1 MGEKPEGEAP
11 AEAAA
16 PATPVATEPTAK
28 APAESTTPAESA
40 ATPAEA
46 ETAETAKTEA
56 EPAAEDQPKKKEN
69 GWIKFLRIVIWVA
82 VAICITAGQSLI
94 QTSKLSKAYANGSHN
109 ELLGTGNTL
118 FYFGLVIGIANLIW
132 GVTRWILR
140 YKREKWSIGKIIG
153 KLIGGGIWR
162 TLAITPVIIFAA
174 VVVAPRLC
182 NNIESSIIDQQ
193 AKLATSSDKIIADY
207 EAKKITPQQYFDY
220 RFAAA
225 FDTENLPKEYQT
237 NKPELS
243 PIPELISFAKEHPK
257 DISAESFKKIIEIYN
272 LSNIEFGTPQEAE
285 KAAKAQE
292 DAKKPSLFSQP
303 AYAATRDVTVLSEA
317 IMSPSKKFVLFYTEA
332 GDDKITIDEAKE
344 LAQMLDDIVAGYK
357 NNLGLEYTYYN
368 RIHDKGALKDV
379 QDVLTLNGLPKDA
392 LDTAM
397 PVYVANPYR
406 KASNTYAF
414 YTEIND
420 ISDVLLD
427 IGAAIGDDETADFAK
442 ITSSTPTYPFVVLLP
457 KSDEA
462 DGRGAVTAHEIG
474 HHYSSM
480 YCRSK
485 GAEGCTNDLFPNET
499 LANYTSVRALQNQP
513 TNNLINENHYN
524 YSYRRSGTS
533 NNISK
538 AVSGFTGYPA
548 FPLFVNYGEIVP
560 NGTTHILQ
568 SALEEKP
575 LDYLYNKA
583 GAENYK
589 KVMQQTTNRNITGYD
604 RKYSLTNDAAIP
616 ILPNPCTEICK
627 VTREMNSS
635 ASAYYY
641 MSSAEYKNI
650 WIEYSDAGSTVATLF
665 GKNGDTYENL
675 ASGDKFSYLMKRE
688 DESKYELYILAVASY
703 NIGEEKAQYSLSY
716 TTKELADLMKVAET
730 ETGEPV
736 TDLGDGCVELNMDS
750 LLELPNQLMALVRYL
765 LETLQRNDESEDY
778 TSAIEQ
784 FDLQQKQLR
793 HDTDYAKAQL
803 AGYRIS
809 ACETPFNSDE
819 SDETIKAAIR
829 RSVSGPLQTITIN
842 ADGQKYN
849 VLVGYNL
856 LTREAKAFAI
866 VREDG
871 QTVLYTLIVQEK

>member
-11 AEAAA
+11 A
-16 PATPVATEPTAK
+16 TPVATPAAK
-28 APAESTTPAESA
+28 PAVAPAEPTTPAE
-40 ATPAEA
+40 PAEPKP
-46 ETAETAKTEA
+46 EPEPEPQP

-69 GWIKFLRIVIWVA
+69 GWIKFLRIIIWIA

-118 FYFGLVIGIANLIW
+118 FYVGLVIGIANLIW

-140 YKREKWSIGKIIG
+140 YKREKWSVGKIIG

-174 VVVAPRLC
+174 AVVAPRLC

-272 LSNIEFGTPQEAE
+272 LSNIEFGTAQEAE

-292 DAKKPSLFSQP
+292 DAKKPRLFSQP
-303 AYAATRDVTVLSEA
+303 AYAATRDVTILSEA

-332 GDDKITIDEAKE
+332 GDDKITVDEAKK
-344 LAQMLDDIVAGYK
+344 LAQMLDDIIAGYK

-368 RIHDKGALKDV
+368 RVHDKGALKDV

-406 KASNTYAF
+406 KASSTYAF

-420 ISDVLLD
+420 ASDILLD
-427 IGAAIGDDETADFAK
+427 IGAVIAGGDTADFAK

-457 KSDEA
+457 KSDES

-485 GAEGCTNDLFPNET
+485 GVEGCTNDLFPNET

-533 NNISK
+533 DNISK

-575 LDYLYNKA
+575 LDYLYNQA

-616 ILPNPCTEICK
+616 ISPNPCTEICK

-688 DESKYELYILAVASY
+688 DESKYELYILAIASY

-750 LLELPNQLMALVRYL
+750 LLELPNQLMALARYL

-819 SDETIKAAIR
+819 SDETIKAAIKK
-829 RSVSGPLQTITIN
+829 SVSGPLQTITFN

-849 VLVGYNL
+849 VLIGYNL
-856 LTREAKAFAI
+856 LTRQAKAFAI